1 MRKIGFTSSYSIS
14 TYLKPET
21 LPENVFQQL
30 EDLDASG
37 SLDDDDHF
45 SLSQLL
51 YLYYSGRISNEEF
64 LNNIKDFVDDSH
76 AVDNFV
82 QRREPINPDW
92 LDPIIADF
100 E

>member
-1 MRKIGFTSSYSIS
+1 MRKIGFTSGYPISSYPKHGSLSVGI
-14 TYLKPET
+14 
-21 LPENVFQQL
+21 FQQL
-30 EDLDASG
+30 EDLDALG
-37 SLDDDDHF
+37 SFDDDDHF

-51 YLYYSGRISNEEF
+51 YLYYSGRISDEEF

-76 AVDNFV
+76 AVDHFI
-82 QRREPINPDW
+82 QCREPIHPDW